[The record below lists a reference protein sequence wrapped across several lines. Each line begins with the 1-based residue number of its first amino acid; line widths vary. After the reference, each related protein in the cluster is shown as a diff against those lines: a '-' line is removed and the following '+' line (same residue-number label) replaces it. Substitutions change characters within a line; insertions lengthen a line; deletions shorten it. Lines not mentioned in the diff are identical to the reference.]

1 MFKILGYIAV
11 EVLVV
16 CGILIGLSGAS
27 YHYTNITTKEILY
40 NNTLDSYKAEIKSEV
55 QSAIGIVNTYYESY
69 KSGSIS
75 EEEAKYK
82 AKEMLRGMRYGDDD
96 SGYFWIDDTDF
107 NLVMHPILQDQEG
120 TNRKD
125 LTDENG
131 VKII

>member
-1 MFKILGYIAV
+1 MNKRDKGLIFKILGYIAA
-11 EVLVV
+11 EVLIV

-82 AKEMLRGMRYGDDD
+82 AKEILRGMRYGDDD
-96 SGYFWIDDTDF
+96 SGYF
-107 NLVMHPILQDQEG
+107 
-120 TNRKD
+120 
-125 LTDENG
+125 
-131 VKII
+131 